1 MLMKASSQS
10 LTEQLAGRF
19 SERIRNRLLA
29 AGTRLPSVRN
39 ALRSM
44 A

>member
-29 AGTRLPSVRN
+29 RACPRCGSAPSN
-39 ALRSM
+39 M